1 MFDSLHPI
9 LLTPNSLHAVPTSF
23 DADQLRTL
31 RIEASAR
38 SLDYLR
44 RTPPEEYGVHPL
56 GFLNILL
63 FESRSCRIRIHV
75 WHDRLFMPTSPY
87 KIHDHSYSSY
97 SVILAG
103 RLRNSIYHEDS
114 NSSGDRSDYFV
125 ANATPGSTN
134 TNLQFTDE
142 TVSLVPSAE
151 MDLWPGS
158 AYGLWRNVF
167 HYAQPASSFAMTL
180 YFHLRHPDS
189 TGISRVTV
197 PSASKD
203 LSPTVLFPYRQL
215 SREDVRSLE
224 STIAT
229 ALDLGG

>member
-134 TNLQFTDE
+134 TNLQFTDNG
-142 TVSLVPSAE
+142 VARAIRRNGSLA
-151 MDLWPGS
+151 
-158 AYGLWRNVF
+158 GLSLRPLAKRF
-167 HYAQPASSFAMTL
+167 PLCATSL
-180 YFHLRHPDS
+180 KLRHD
-189 TGISRVTV
+189 
-197 PSASKD
+197 AL
-203 LSPTVLFPYRQL
+203 LSP
-215 SREDVRSLE
+215 
-224 STIAT
+224 
-229 ALDLGG
+229 